1 MSLRSLLRLPPQQP
15 VCEPSAAGAASGPR
29 RVMPSAPRTVQR
41 LTPVRAATPPSVLS
55 SRGTSAQLS
64 FKFERG

>member
-15 VCEPSAAGAASGPR
+15 VCEPSAAGVPTAR
-29 RVMPSAPRTVQR
+29 RVMPSTQRPVQR
-41 LTPVRAATPPSVLS
+41 LTPVRAATPPSVLT
-55 SRGTSAQLS
+55 SRGTPAQLS